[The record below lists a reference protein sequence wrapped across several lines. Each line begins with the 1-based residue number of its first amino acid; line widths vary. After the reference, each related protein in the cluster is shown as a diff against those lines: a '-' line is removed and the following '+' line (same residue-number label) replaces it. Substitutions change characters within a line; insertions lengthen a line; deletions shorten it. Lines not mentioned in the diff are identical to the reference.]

1 MLKQVVLV
9 PLLPLAG
16 AVILLLF
23 SKRHAKVAGY
33 VATVLVAGSFVVSL
47 TILSGLAS
55 QPSDERLV
63 VRHLF
68 GWMAAGSFNVS
79 VDFRIDPLSVMMIL
93 VVTGVGM
100 LIHWYAIGYMAHDEH
115 KGRFF
120 AYLNLFVFSMLLLV
134 LAGNFLVMY
143 AGWELVGL
151 CSYLLIAFYFTRPSA
166 AAAGKKAFLV
176 TRIGDLGMLIGL
188 FAVSHVFHS
197 LDFGTV
203 FGAAAQHPA
212 PHFWATAIPLLLF
225 CGAVGKSAQ
234 IPLYVWLPD
243 AMEGP
248 TPVSALIHAATMVT
262 AGVYLVAR
270 AHVLFEPSHVA
281 GAVVTGIGAATAVY
295 AATMALTED
304 DIKRVLAY
312 STISQLGYMF
322 IGVGLGTLYRSPE
335 AYTTGLFHLV
345 THAFFKALL
354 FLAAGSVMHAMHD
367 ITDMKQMGG
376 LLKKLPVT
384 GTVFIIGGL
393 ALSGIPPF
401 AGYFSKDA
409 ILGEAWIH
417 GNYAAWGLGIL
428 GALLT
433 AFYVGRQIFLTF
445 FGESRVPSGIHPHE
459 APRSMTIPL
468 IVLAGFA
475 TVGGFLGIG
484 EKGSILNRW
493 LAPVFPA
500 GRAVALTP
508 TAGIGLTVLAVA
520 MGLLGLALAYT
531 FYLAPGATERRQRI
545 TTPLAP
551 IRELLKHKYYV
562 DELYGAVIVAPAL
575 ALANAAAAFDAH
587 VIDGAVMGVGK
598 LIGGGSQV
606 LRRMQS
612 GLVRRYV
619 MTMLGGIVLVVAIF
633 LIRVH

>member
-1 MLKQVVLV
+1 MLKQVVLI

-23 SKRHAKVAGY
+23 GKRLAKVAGY
-33 VATVLVAGSFVVSL
+33 LATMLVAGSFVVSL
-47 TILSGLAS
+47 TVLSGLAKLPGG
-55 QPSDERLV
+55 QRLV

-68 GWMAAGSFNVS
+68 GWMVAGNFRAS

-100 LIHWYAIGYMAHDEH
+100 LIHWYAIGYMAGDEH
-115 KGRFF
+115 RGRFF

-151 CSYLLIAFYFTRPSA
+151 CSYLLIAYYFTRPSA

-203 FGAAAQHPA
+203 FGAAALHPA
-212 PHFWATAIPLLLF
+212 PHVWATAIPLLLF

-322 IGVGLGTLYRSPE
+322 IGVGLGTLYHSPE

-376 LLKKLPVT
+376 LLKRLPIT

-417 GNYAAWGLGIL
+417 GNYAAWGLGL
-428 GALLT
+428 FGASEWPL
-433 AFYVGRQIFLTF
+433 FLDY
-445 FGESRVPSGIHPHE
+445 ERMEMVNLHLSCSPCAWASSRTSCT
-459 APRSMTIPL
+459 R
-468 IVLAGFA
+468 
-475 TVGGFLGIG
+475 
-484 EKGSILNRW
+484 KGKVNR
-493 LAPVFPA
+493 
-500 GRAVALTP
+500 
-508 TAGIGLTVLAVA
+508 
-520 MGLLGLALAYT
+520 
-531 FYLAPGATERRQRI
+531 
-545 TTPLAP
+545 
-551 IRELLKHKYYV
+551 
-562 DELYGAVIVAPAL
+562 
-575 ALANAAAAFDAH
+575 
-587 VIDGAVMGVGK
+587 
-598 LIGGGSQV
+598 
-606 LRRMQS
+606 
-612 GLVRRYV
+612 
-619 MTMLGGIVLVVAIF
+619 
-633 LIRVH
+633 

>member
-1 MLKQVVLV
+1 
-9 PLLPLAG
+9 
-16 AVILLLF
+16 
-23 SKRHAKVAGY
+23 
-33 VATVLVAGSFVVSL
+33 
-47 TILSGLAS
+47 
-55 QPSDERLV
+55 
-63 VRHLF
+63 
-68 GWMAAGSFNVS
+68 
-79 VDFRIDPLSVMMIL
+79 
-93 VVTGVGM
+93 
-100 LIHWYAIGYMAHDEH
+100 
-115 KGRFF
+115 
-120 AYLNLFVFSMLLLV
+120 MLLLV
-134 LAGNFLVMY
+134 LGGNFLVMY

-176 TRIGDLGMLIGL
+176 TRIGDLGMFIGL
-188 FAVSHVFHS
+188 FAISHVFHS

-225 CGAVGKSAQ
+225 CGAVGKPAPS
-234 IPLYVWLPD
+234 PLYVWLPD

-322 IGVGLGTLYRSPE
+322 IGVGLGVLYRSPE

-354 FLAAGSVMHAMHD
+354 FLAAGSVMHAMHE

-376 LLKKLPVT
+376 LLKRLPIT
-384 GTVFIIGGL
+384 GVVFVIGGL

-417 GNYAAWGLGIL
+417 GNYAAWG
-428 GALLT
+428 
-433 AFYVGRQIFLTF
+433 
-445 FGESRVPSGIHPHE
+445 P
-459 APRSMTIPL
+459 
-468 IVLAGFA
+468 
-475 TVGGFLGIG
+475 
-484 EKGSILNRW
+484 
-493 LAPVFPA
+493 
-500 GRAVALTP
+500 
-508 TAGIGLTVLAVA
+508 
-520 MGLLGLALAYT
+520 GLLGLAFAYT

-562 DELYGAVIVAPAL
+562 DEIYGAVIVAPAL
-575 ALANAAAAFDAH
+575 ALANAAAAFDTH

-598 LIGGGSQV
+598 LVGGGAQV

-633 LIRVH
+633 LFRVR

>member
-16 AVILLLF
+16 AVVLLLF
-23 SKRHAKVAGY
+23 SKRLAKVAGY
-33 VATVLVAGSFVVSL
+33 LATVLVAGSFVVSL
-47 TILSGLAS
+47 TVLSGLAGL
-55 QPSDERLV
+55 PSDERLV

-68 GWMAAGSFNVS
+68 GWMAAGGFKVS
-79 VDFRIDPLSVMMIL
+79 VDFRIDPLSVVMIL

-115 KGRFF
+115 RGRFF

-151 CSYLLIAFYFTRPSA
+151 CSYLLIAYYFTRPSA

-188 FAVSHVFHS
+188 FAVSHIFHS

-212 PHFWATAIPLLLF
+212 PHFWSTAIPLLLF

-262 AGVYLVAR
+262 AGVYFVAR

-322 IGVGLGTLYRSPE
+322 IGVGLGTLYHSPE

-376 LLKKLPVT
+376 LLKSCRSR
-384 GTVFIIGGL
+384 GR
-393 ALSGIPPF
+393 S
-401 AGYFSKDA
+401 SSS
-409 ILGEAWIH
+409 
-417 GNYAAWGLGIL
+417 AAWPCR
-428 GALLT
+428 A
-433 AFYVGRQIFLTF
+433 
-445 FGESRVPSGIHPHE
+445 SRPSP
-459 APRSMTIPL
+459 ATSPR
-468 IVLAGFA
+468 
-475 TVGGFLGIG
+475 
-484 EKGSILNRW
+484 
-493 LAPVFPA
+493 
-500 GRAVALTP
+500 TP
-508 TAGIGLTVLAVA
+508 SW
-520 MGLLGLALAYT
+520 
-531 FYLAPGATERRQRI
+531 ERRGSRA
-545 TTPLAP
+545 TTRP
-551 IRELLKHKYYV
+551 
-562 DELYGAVIVAPAL
+562 
-575 ALANAAAAFDAH
+575 
-587 VIDGAVMGVGK
+587 
-598 LIGGGSQV
+598 GGSAS
-606 LRRMQS
+606 S
-612 GLVRRYV
+612 GRS
-619 MTMLGGIVLVVAIF
+619 
-633 LIRVH
+633 